1 MNDFLNRLNTYMEQQ
16 GLRAQDLVN
25 NLNINKSYIS
35 RLLNN
40 ISPPNVE
47 FLEKLSA
54 YTGKSINWWLHGT
67 EDYRGLDSLNSLIDT
82 FIEKGF
88 IKAGEPVQDIYKK
101 MLIDMLE
108 EEIRLKLNKAN
119 KKAKGINP

>member
-1 MNDFLNRLNTYMEQQ
+1 MNDFLNRLNAYMEQH

-25 NLNINKSYIS
+25 KLDVNKSYIS

-67 EDYRGLDSLNSLIDT
+67 EDYRSLESLNTLIDT

-88 IKAGEPVQDIYKK
+88 IKTGEPIQDVYKK
-101 MLIDMLE
+101 MLFDMLE
-108 EEIRLKLNKAN
+108 EEIKLKLDKSS
-119 KKAKGINP
+119 K

>member
-1 MNDFLNRLNTYMEQQ
+1 MNDFLNRLSAYMEQQ

-67 EDYRGLDSLNSLIDT
+67 ED
-82 FIEKGF
+82 
-88 IKAGEPVQDIYKK
+88 
-101 MLIDMLE
+101 
-108 EEIRLKLNKAN
+108 
-119 KKAKGINP
+119 

>member
-1 MNDFLNRLNTYMEQQ
+1 MNDFLNRLNAYMEQQ

-54 YTGKSINWWLHGT
+54 YTGKSINWWLHGA
-67 EDYRGLDSLNSLIDT
+67 EDYRSLESLNSLIDT

-88 IKAGEPVQDIYKK
+88 IEAGEPIQSVYRK

-108 EEIRLKLNKAN
+108 EEIKLKLDKSS
-119 KKAKGINP
+119 K

>member
-54 YTGKSINWWLHGT
+54 YTGKSINWWLHST
-67 EDYRGLDSLNSLIDT
+67 EDYRQLESLNYLIDT

-108 EEIRLKLNKAN
+108 EEIRLKLNKVN
-119 KKAKGINP
+119 KKS

>member
-1 MNDFLNRLNTYMEQQ
+1 MNDFLNRLNAYMEQQ

-67 EDYRGLDSLNSLIDT
+67 EDYRSLESLNSLIDT

-88 IKAGEPVQDIYKK
+88 IKAGEPIQGVYRK

-108 EEIRLKLNKAN
+108 EEIRLKLNKVN
-119 KKAKGINP
+119 KKG

>member
-1 MNDFLNRLNTYMEQQ
+1 MNDFLNRLNAYMEQH

-25 NLNINKSYIS
+25 KLDVNKSYIS

-54 YTGKSINWWLHGT
+54 YTGKSINWWLHGV
-67 EDYRGLDSLNSLIDT
+67 EEYKGMESLNDLVDT

-88 IKAGEPVQDIYKK
+88 IKAGEPIQDVYRK
-101 MLIDMLE
+101 MLMDMLE
-108 EEIRLKLNKAN
+108 EEIRLKLNKVN
-119 KKAKGINP
+119 KKS

>member
-16 GLRAQDLVN
+16 GLRAQDMVN
-25 NLNINKSYIS
+25 KLDVNKSYIS

-67 EDYRGLDSLNSLIDT
+67 EDYRSLESLNSLIDI
-82 FIEKGF
+82 FIKEGF
-88 IKAGEPVQDIYKK
+88 IKAGEPIEDKYKATLEV
-101 MLIDMLE
+101 MLYK
-108 EEIRLKLNKAN
+108 EIEDKLDRL
-119 KKAKGINP
+119 

>member
-16 GLRAQDLVN
+16 ELRAQDMVN
-25 NLNINKSYIS
+25 KLDVNKSYIS

-67 EDYRGLDSLNSLIDT
+67 EDYRSLESLNSLIDI

-88 IKAGEPVQDIYKK
+88 IKAGEPIEDKYKATLET
-101 MLIDMLE
+101 MLYK
-108 EEIRLKLNKAN
+108 EIEDKLDRL
-119 KKAKGINP
+119 

>member
-1 MNDFLNRLNTYMEQQ
+1 MNDFLNRLNTYMEQH

-25 NLNINKSYIS
+25 KLDVNKSYIS

-67 EDYRGLDSLNSLIDT
+67 EDYRSLESLNTLIDT

-88 IKAGEPVQDIYKK
+88 IKAGEPIQDVYKK
-101 MLIDMLE
+101 MLFDMLE
-108 EEIRLKLNKAN
+108 EEIKLKLDKSS
-119 KKAKGINP
+119 KQKG

>member
-1 MNDFLNRLNTYMEQQ
+1 MNDFLNRLNTYMKQH

-25 NLNINKSYIS
+25 KLDVNKSYIS

-54 YTGKSINWWLHGT
+54 YSGQSINWWLHGI
-67 EDYRGLDSLNSLIDT
+67 EDYRSLESLNTLIDT

-88 IKAGEPVQDIYKK
+88 IKAGEPIQDVYRK
-101 MLIDMLE
+101 MLFDMLE
-108 EEIRLKLNKAN
+108 EEIKLKLDKSS
-119 KKAKGINP
+119 K

>member
-1 MNDFLNRLNTYMEQQ
+1 MNDFLNRLNAYMEQQ

-67 EDYRGLDSLNSLIDT
+67 EDYRSLESLNSLIDT

-88 IKAGEPVQDIYKK
+88 IKAGEPVQDVYRK

-119 KKAKGINP
+119 KKG